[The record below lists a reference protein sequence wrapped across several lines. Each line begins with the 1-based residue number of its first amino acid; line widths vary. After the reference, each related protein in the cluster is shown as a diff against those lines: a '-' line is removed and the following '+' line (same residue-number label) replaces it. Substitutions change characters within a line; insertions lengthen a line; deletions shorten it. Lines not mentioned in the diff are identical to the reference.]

1 MMENISKPMS
11 EVISANK
18 SSVIINKNN
27 KNNNKSPSKNKPSSK
42 KSKSVSK
49 IYLRS

>member
-11 EVISANK
+11 EIISANK
-18 SSVIINKNN
+18 SSVIMN
-27 KNNNKSPSKNKPSSK
+27 KNNNKSTSKNKPSSK